1 MSPHRFRTATL
12 AAAALT
18 LAASAWALEA
28 GTAAPALT
36 LPGVA
41 DTVNLA
47 DLQGK
52 VTYVDFWASWC
63 GPCKQSFP
71 WMNAMQA
78 KYGAKGFQ
86 VVGVNLDAKRD
97 DADKFLAQNAA
108 QFTLAFD
115 PKAESAKRFG
125 VKGMPTSVLIDRTG
139 KVVAVH
145 SGFREDERAALEE
158 RIATA
163 LAAK

>member
-1 MSPHRFRTATL
+1 MPLPFSRAAT
-12 AAAALT
+12 AAAMLAL
-18 LAASAWALEA
+18 AVSAFALEA
-28 GTAAPALT
+28 GNAAPELT
-36 LPGVA
+36 LPGVT

-47 DLQGK
+47 DLKGK

-63 GPCKQSFP
+63 GPCRQSFP

-108 QFTLAFD
+108 RFTLAFD

-125 VKGMPTSVLIDRTG
+125 VKGMPTSVLIDRDG
-139 KVVAVH
+139 KVVALH
-145 SGFREDERAALEE
+145 AGFREDERSALEE
-158 RIATA
+158 RIASA